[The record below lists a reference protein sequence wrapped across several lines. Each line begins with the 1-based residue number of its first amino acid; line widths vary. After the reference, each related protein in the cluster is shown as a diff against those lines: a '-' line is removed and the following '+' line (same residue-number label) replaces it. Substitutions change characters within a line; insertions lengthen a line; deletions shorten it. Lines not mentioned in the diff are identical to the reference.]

1 MPANNNSSNKLSF
14 AVSVG
19 VSSDQF
25 CQVGLRVAETLLH
38 QTPRPDGDRATG
50 RVTNVS
56 FSHPLRVSFNY
67 VTRKHSI
74 VTQKVRAEH
83 CWSRSMIDLPLK
95 QINLNYCA
103 K

>member
-1 MPANNNSSNKLSF
+1 MPANNNSFHKLSF

-25 CQVGLRVAETLLH
+25 CQVGMRVAETLLH

-56 FSHPLRVSFNY
+56 FTHGRHPLRVTYYNY

-74 VTQKVRAEH
+74 VSQKV
-83 CWSRSMIDLPLK
+83 
-95 QINLNYCA
+95 
-103 K
+103 